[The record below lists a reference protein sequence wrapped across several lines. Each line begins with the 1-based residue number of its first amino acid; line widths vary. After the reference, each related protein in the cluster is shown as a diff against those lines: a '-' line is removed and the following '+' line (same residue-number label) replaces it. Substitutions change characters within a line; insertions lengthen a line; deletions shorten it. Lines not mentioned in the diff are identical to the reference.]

1 MFSRASACPRQ
12 ITCKV
17 SKRVVQVSWAPT
29 HANSM
34 ALLVPVYSVATRF
47 HFLVLLQKSYWVLKI
62 DFLQLSLESD
72 SVGNGACCLC
82 SWVRSWA
89 LNSQTLICWIH
100 SLLGSSQ
107 ERGCSGCSTRTHV
120 VEVEVRNFALIE
132 GTGLTPY
139 LQSKRGTQQK
149 HHPPHPGI
157 TNGPP
162 DLVLEREPN
171 FA

>member
-12 ITCKV
+12 ITSKI

-47 HFLVLLQKSYWVLKI
+47 HFLVLLQNHIGFWKLISCSLAGLEFFDVVWEWGMLLVLLGVRLGTQFRDI
-62 DFLQLSLESD
+62 DLLD
-72 SVGNGACCLC
+72 S
-82 SWVRSWA
+82 
-89 LNSQTLICWIH
+89 Q

-120 VEVEVRNFALIE
+120 VEVEVRNFALIQ
-132 GTGLTPY
+132 GTGLNPLPSIKEGNAAEAPPAPPWY
-139 LQSKRGTQQK
+139 YKWPPRFGFGKRT
-149 HHPPHPGI
+149 
-157 TNGPP
+157 
-162 DLVLEREPN
+162 
-171 FA
+171 

>member
-1 MFSRASACPRQ
+1 MFDSFHEMMFSRASACPRQ

-47 HFLVLLQKSYWVLKI
+47 HFLVFLQKSYWVLEI

-89 LNSQTLICWIH
+89 LNSQTLICWIPKA
-100 SLLGSSQ
+100 SLDHL
-107 ERGCSGCSTRTHV
+107 RSGDAQAAAPAPMWWRWRC
-120 VEVEVRNFALIE
+120 
-132 GTGLTPY
+132 GTL
-139 LQSKRGTQQK
+139 
-149 HHPPHPGI
+149 H
-157 TNGPP
+157 
-162 DLVLEREPN
+162 
-171 FA
+171 

>member
-47 HFLVLLQKSYWVLKI
+47 HFLVLLQNHMGLEI
-62 DFLQLSLESD
+62 NFLQLGFESID

-139 LQSKRGTQQK
+139 LQSKRGNAAEA
-149 HHPPHPGI
+149 PPA
-157 TNGPP
+157 PP
-162 DLVLEREPN
+162 WYYKWPPR
-171 FA
+171 FGFGKRT